1 MENPVDNKQS
11 VENIY
16 DNYTLWNKKQN
27 MCSYILTNKQL
38 DLDEKIKSHI
48 DIY

>member
-1 MENPVDNKQS
+1 MIITRYE
-11 VENIY
+11 I
-16 DNYTLWNKKQN
+16 KKQN